1 MEMFYAKRKGKKV
14 IVVSEIEC
22 LSPWIIAHSDIVVK
36 DFDMLE
42 GALKKIA
49 QV

>member
-22 LSPWIIAHSDIVVK
+22 LSPWIVFHSNAIIRS
-36 DFDMLE
+36 FSQLE
-42 GALKKIA
+42 DALKKFL
-49 QV
+49 